1 MQMSESLPEDPI
13 SGILRVLKL
22 VSGEELVGLV
32 NESSPDKITI
42 KLPAKLE
49 TYTSKDQNGNLLDYV
64 KLTNYLANIK
74 GSEISIFRS
83 SVIYIGQPNIELEKM
98 YEIFFVAMQS
108 DPKSVV
114 SAGSEELTD
123 VQPGLELL
131 NNLFN
136 NDEFVNFVN
145 DLIETYE
152 GIEIITEEEL
162 QDGFRDEEI
171 KPKPEEQKKKK
182 KRSKGKRE
190 SSKLPYDPQ
199 ANPNSAEAW
208 SDNPE
213 DYM

>member
-32 NESSPDKITI
+32 NESIPDKITI

-49 TYTSKDQNGNLLDYV
+49 TYTSKDQNGDLLDYV

-74 GSEISIFRS
+74 GAEISIFRS